1 MEKKEELEIEYAT
14 ELNRL
19 KIEYA
24 IELNRL
30 KTGRKNRE

>member
-1 MEKKEELEIEYAT
+1 MEKKEELEIDYAT